1 MRSRRVLKCNFYC
14 VVMTVRTLAR
24 DVKRIFNLA
33 ISLVGVALGY
43 TTYSRPSR
51 CWIGLREYCKR
62 GNRHDLIKVHPAGV
76 KFPIYMRRGTSDIR
90 NYAQIFDRKEY
101 SFLPNNPLTIL
112 DLGGYIGLASIWLA
126 NQYPNSKIILVEP
139 DPDNYAIALLNC
151 RGYENIKCLNYGVWS
166 KSCRIALAAQV
177 GGMDWGKMFA
187 EVSLDDDIEDLC
199 GIEAKS
205 VMDLMTLNG
214 IDRIDFL
221 KIDIEGAEKIL
232 FDSPDAMDWI
242 QKCEVISCELHDR
255 FMSGCSDSVYK
266 AVSRAGFSSGKHGEF
281 DYFIRERS

>member
-1 MRSRRVLKCNFYC
+1 MAIRSL
-14 VVMTVRTLAR
+14 VR
-24 DVKRIFNLA
+24 KA
-33 ISLVGVALGY
+33 ISSVGGALGY
-43 TTYSRPSR
+43 AAYSRPSR

-62 GNRHDLIKVHPAGV
+62 GNRHDLVKVHPAGV
-76 KFPIYMRRGTSDIR
+76 KFPIYMRRGTSDIH
-90 NYAQIFDRKEY
+90 NYAQIFGRKEY
-101 SFLPNNPLTIL
+101 GFLPINPLTIL

-126 NQYPNSKIILVEP
+126 NQYPDSKIVLVEP

-151 RGYENIKCLNYGVWS
+151 RGYANIKCLNYGVWS
-166 KSCRIALAAQV
+166 KSCKIALAAQV
-177 GGMDWGKMFA
+177 GGDWGNMFA
-187 EVSLDDDIEDLC
+187 EVSLDNDSQELC

-205 VMDLMTLNG
+205 VMDLLPLNG
-214 IDRIDFL
+214 FDRIDFL

-232 FDSPDAMDWI
+232 FDSSDAIDWI

-255 FMSGCSDSVYK
+255 MLPGCSGSVYK

>member
-1 MRSRRVLKCNFYC
+1 M
-14 VVMTVRTLAR
+14 
-24 DVKRIFNLA
+24 
-33 ISLVGVALGY
+33 
-43 TTYSRPSR
+43 
-51 CWIGLREYCKR
+51 
-62 GNRHDLIKVHPAGV
+62 
-76 KFPIYMRRGTSDIR
+76 
-90 NYAQIFDRKEY
+90 
-101 SFLPNNPLTIL
+101 
-112 DLGGYIGLASIWLA
+112 
-126 NQYPNSKIILVEP
+126 
-139 DPDNYAIALLNC
+139 
-151 RGYENIKCLNYGVWS
+151 WS

-187 EVSLDDDIEDLC
+187 EVSLDDDIEELC

-242 QKCEVISCELHDR
+242 QKCEVICCELHDR